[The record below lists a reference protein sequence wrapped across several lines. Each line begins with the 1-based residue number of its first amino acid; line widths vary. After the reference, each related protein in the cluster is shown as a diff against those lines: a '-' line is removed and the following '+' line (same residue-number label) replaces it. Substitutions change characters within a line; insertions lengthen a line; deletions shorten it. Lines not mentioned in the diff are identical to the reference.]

1 MFRTSASGRYSGTF
15 VSVEF
20 ICYLSRLLLT
30 GAKLINFPKKSKKH
44 PAIVELSRTTTTEE
58 GVNNYTILLSIL
70 NAPQLRTRKKLLS
83 KQPSQITRLEFV
95 NNIFDG
101 YHGWEVLIDL
111 KCRKLIEDLINQ
123 RKEMDGSKS
132 KVKIMDSKFGIKY
145 EKYGHFSD
153 TLDYLLVLFLNEP
166 WKKFN
171 ASGTSGITTFNGT
184 PIYGSF
190 DY

>member
-1 MFRTSASGRYSGTF
+1 M
-15 VSVEF
+15 
-20 ICYLSRLLLT
+20 
-30 GAKLINFPKKSKKH
+30 
-44 PAIVELSRTTTTEE
+44 
-58 GVNNYTILLSIL
+58 SIL
-70 NAPQLRTRKKLLS
+70 RMSPQLRAQKKLLS

-95 NNIFDG
+95 NSIFDG
-101 YHGWEVLIDL
+101 YQGWTILIDL

-132 KVKIMDSKFGIKY
+132 KAKITDPKLGVKY
-145 EKYGHFSD
+145 ERYGHFSD

-166 WKKFN
+166 WRKFN
-171 ASGTSGITTFNGT
+171 ANEGSGITTFTGT